1 MVWGAGFFLFVFGF
15 WLTVVE
21 VSSLCL
27 TGSVC
32 VACDKAE
39 HHDREDKVKLLTSL
53 WLESRDEKDELE

>member
-1 MVWGAGFFLFVFGF
+1 MFVFGF